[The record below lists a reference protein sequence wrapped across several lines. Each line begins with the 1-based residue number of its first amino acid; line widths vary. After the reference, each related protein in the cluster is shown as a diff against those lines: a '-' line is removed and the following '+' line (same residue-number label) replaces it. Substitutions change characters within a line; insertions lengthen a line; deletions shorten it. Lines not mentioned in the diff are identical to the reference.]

1 MQFVAFVLPLWDRIQ
16 TIIPATNSSYKYI
29 PTRWPVHFRSRI
41 KIESVKHNI
50 YIYMYIHIYLYINH
64 GRFLVVYY
72 PLSPFLSL
80 SNSRFAKKNS
90 RTISTGNASAEPRQ
104 RRLIRYCVFP
114 GPTAVYAGSSG
125 ARQTVGRRGEGGRS
139 GVWPA
144 CVTPSMSRMLAL
156 EWRSVLLLLRSYGD
170 EKGIIQSSRMQW
182 AIKGGKALTNK
193 TYTSHREIAS
203 LV

>member
-1 MQFVAFVLPLWDRIQ
+1 
-16 TIIPATNSSYKYI
+16 
-29 PTRWPVHFRSRI
+29 
-41 KIESVKHNI
+41 
-50 YIYMYIHIYLYINH
+50 MYIHIYLYINH